1 MRRLWQVEAL
11 VELHSFVA
19 TLAVEADSGHTDSEL
34 ALVAA
39 DRTGIRNVDGDLL
52 EAAREKDLRACCA
65 ELVVGGECV
74 DERPQPVGRDGR
86 IVVHERDEV
95 ELAGRS
101 DPEVAAAREPRV
113 GERLDDPHRR
123 KFDCDTFDDVV
134 ERAVVDHHDLH
145 PVGRIVGRQ
154 QRFETVDRH
163 LPAVVVDDDD
173 AYERGDGFHQWP
185 DGTPVSDQTINMAT
199 WGEPT

>member
-1 MRRLWQVEAL
+1 MEAL
-11 VELHSFVA
+11 VELHSFVVA
-19 TLAVEADSGHTDSEL
+19 LAVEADAGHSDPEL
-34 ALVAA
+34 SLVAA
-39 DRTGIRNVDGDLL
+39 DRAGIRHVDGDLL
-52 EAAREKDLRACCA
+52 ESAREQDLRARRA
-65 ELVVGGECV
+65 ELVVGGERV

-86 IVVHERDEV
+86 IVVDERDEV

-113 GERLDDPHRR
+113 GERFDDPHRR
-123 KFDCDTFDDVV
+123 ELDGDTFDDVV

-154 QRFETVDRH
+154 QRFEAVDRH

-173 AYERGDGFHQWP
+173 AHERGDGFHQWP
-185 DGTPVSDQTINMAT
+185 ERTPVGDQTINMAT
-199 WGEPT
+199 SQ

>member
-1 MRRLWQVEAL
+1 MRRLGQVEAL
-11 VELHSFVA
+11 VELHSSVV
-19 TLAVEADSGHTDSEL
+19 TLAVEADTGHSDPEL

-39 DRTGIRNVDGDLL
+39 DRAGIRHLDGDLL
-52 EAAREKDLRACCA
+52 ESTREQDLRARRA
-65 ELVVGGECV
+65 DAFVGGERV
-74 DERPQPVGRDGR
+74 DERSQPVGRDGR
-86 IVVHERDEV
+86 IVVDERDQV

-113 GERLDDPHRR
+113 GERFDDPNGRELVGN
-123 KFDCDTFDDVV
+123 TFDDVV

-154 QRFETVDRH
+154 QRFEAVDRH

-173 AYERGDGFHQWP
+173 AHERGDGFHQGP
-185 DGTPVSDQTINMAT
+185 DGTPVGDQTIIMAT
-199 WGEPT
+199 WSEPT